1 MLRGRQD
8 LLHPC
13 LESSLKIVGTN
24 MTSHSHILML
34 VNFPIVSWYGI
45 GTHQLSI
52 ILILKVQH
60 FLAFSRECMPS
71 HVTLSALRCSLNQCY
86 FGNVWALKL
95 SRLPAGMQ
103 QVFLL
108 LVRQHHRGTL
118 LHFSA
123 KIGEHR
129 SVVVTLEASCI
140 HNYAFSASDLV
151 GIAGER

>member
-24 MTSHSHILML
+24 MSLHSHILML
-34 VNFPIVSWYGI
+34 VNFPIVSSYGI
-45 GTHQLSI
+45 GT
-52 ILILKVQH
+52 ILIVKVQH

-86 FGNVWALKL
+86 FGHVWALKL
-95 SRLPAGMQ
+95 SRLPACSRYSFSWCDNTTEAPCPT
-103 QVFLL
+103 FLRRL
-108 LVRQHHRGTL
+108 
-118 LHFSA
+118 
-123 KIGEHR
+123 EHR

-140 HNYAFSASDLV
+140 HNYAFSARDLV

>member
-1 MLRGRQD
+1 MLRGRQHF
-8 LLHPC
+8 LHPY

-34 VNFPIVSWYGI
+34 VNFPIVSSYGI
-45 GTHQLSI
+45 GT
-52 ILILKVQH
+52 ILIVKVQH

-86 FGNVWALKL
+86 FGHVWALKL

-151 GIAGER
+151 GIAGEKIRDCM